1 MIEDQKQLEYS
12 IQILGR
18 MLAIRD
24 RDAAETAWDAGTRE
38 DVVESTDA
46 MIRKVEREIAEF
58 LAKKYE
64 LVGSSREKAA

>member
-1 MIEDQKQLEYS
+1 
-12 IQILGR
+12 
-18 MLAIRD
+18 
-24 RDAAETAWDAGTRE
+24 
-38 DVVESTDA
+38 VESTDA